1 MSLELHV
8 EGVLGARLFSE
19 VVGLIAI
26 VFIERKTFL
35 LPFNSDM
42 AIKAF
47 RFSLP
52 LIPSG
57 IIGWIFLF
65 GDRYFISTY
74 LNTQTVGVYGFMITI
89 VSLISL
95 FSDAITHGI
104 QPYLFRYFKESNIQ
118 TAQKT
123 NLIAKWYLQ
132 AVLLF
137 SFLIL
142 LGGFNLNLI
151 IKNTSY
157 LQFQNYLIGGVLVFI
172 LDAYTKLFT
181 NRVLFYKKTT
191 FISGI
196 SIFSIFITTCL
207 YGGTGKTGRRP

>member
-1 MSLELHV
+1 
-8 EGVLGARLFSE
+8 
-19 VVGLIAI
+19 
-26 VFIERKTFL
+26 
-35 LPFNSDM
+35 
-42 AIKAF
+42 
-47 RFSLP
+47 
-52 LIPSG
+52 
-57 IIGWIFLF
+57 
-65 GDRYFISTY
+65 
-74 LNTQTVGVYGFMITI
+74 MITI